1 MATISK
7 DKKKTRTLKEE
18 FERRNFNPK
27 SVMDTLMN
35 SINGIKSYASDGKS
49 IILYIIG
56 AVLEIFF
63 GFLFKVNGLEW
74 ILIICM
80 LGILLAVELLNTAIE
95 ATCDA
100 ITKEFN
106 PYIKVAK
113 DCGSAAT
120 FVMIVIMLILNIIIF
135 YPKIVFMLVPHL
147 L

>member
-56 AVLEIFF
+56 AILEIFF

-120 FVMIVIMLILNIIIF
+120 FVMIIIMLILNIIIF